1 MTPRPFVQ
9 HYFGPLLVN
18 SGVAATI
25 GVCMLAAS
33 NAGEGY
39 LSGLPAVLLSG
50 LVGLL
55 GIPLNLVLA
64 ARGKNTRPAAISY
77 AVGALCCFGYVCW
90 FVHQFEHFNPKM
102 GAKSERIGQLA
113 RS

>member
-1 MTPRPFVQ
+1 MILRPFVQ

-18 SGVAATI
+18 SGVVATV
-25 GVCMLAAS
+25 GVCLVVATH
-33 NAGEGY
+33 AGEGH
-39 LSGLPAVLLSG
+39 LSGLPAVLLAG

-55 GIPLNLVLA
+55 GVPLNLILS

-90 FVHQFEHFNPKM
+90 FVHQFDHFNPKV
-102 GAKSERIGQLA
+102 GG
-113 RS
+113 